1 VALWLTNLYLKRLVH
16 KGHVKVA
23 TIPKSPFRYLLTPR
37 GIAEKPRLTYEYLQ
51 YSLTHYLDVRQRFQG
66 MFTEMEKNGLKKVV
80 IFGVGELAELAYLSL
95 QETNLTLVGFVAC
108 KAGSTYFSLPWGT
121 PDVFQQWDYDAI
133 LISELENVEET
144 KSLIQNLGIQRDR
157 AFSIV

>member
-37 GIAEKPRLTYEYLQ
+37 GIAEKP
-51 YSLTHYLDVRQRFQG
+51 HYLDVRQRFQG